1 MRCTEETL
9 IPAALAI
16 MAAVQCVVSPGGSS
30 WVSAIT
36 RSATC
41 GPKGGI
47 REGRVLS
54 RRSPSMP
61 SRTKRSCQRHAG
73 FALAGAA
80 HDLDRAEAGC
90 RQQDDACPPD
100 VFLSTVPVRDDRL
113 QMNTTGGAHVDNDI
127 LAHRPDSHPAR
138 ACGIPVRILSS
149 GFIH

>member
-16 MAAVQCVVSPGGSS
+16 MAAVQCIVSPGGSS

-41 GPKGGI
+41 GPKGGM

-61 SRTKRSCQRHAG
+61 SCMKRSCPAPHAG

-80 HDLDRAEAGC
+80 HDLAEAGYGP
-90 RQQDDACPPD
+90 QDDPCPPD
-100 VFLSTVPVRDDRL
+100 MFLSTVAVRNDRL
-113 QMNTTGGAHVDNDI
+113 QTSTTGGAHVDNDI
-127 LAHRPDSHPAR
+127 LVHRSDSHPAR
-138 ACGIPVRILSS
+138 AWEIPVRIL
-149 GFIH
+149 